1 MNLSLK
7 ILFQGASRF
16 EKEMA
21 AEIVG
26 RISPNHEPQIIEED
40 AEPEEF
46 WNAIGGKGDY
56 DKELD
61 KPGPPF
67 LESRLFHC
75 KILANGKFRVEEV
88 HHYEQED
95 MDVDDIMVLD
105 GGDEIY
111 VWEGDGST
119 EEEKSKS
126 LEMANVSPLDVRLT
140 ITNNSNIFFLCFYV
154 QLYIRKDPSERSEE
168 TVPVIKI
175 HQGHEPRSFK
185 RLFPAW
191 EDSIWEVSRGM

>member
-1 MNLSLK
+1 
-7 ILFQGASRF
+7 
-16 EKEMA
+16 MA
-21 AEIVG
+21 AGIVS
-26 RISPNHEPQIIEED
+26 RLAPNHEPQIIEEGS
-40 AEPEEF
+40 EPDDF

-67 LESRLFHC
+67 LEARLFHC
-75 KILANGKFRVEEV
+75 RILANGKFRVEEV

-126 LEMANVSPLDVRLT
+126 LEMASVCLSNCYD
-140 ITNNSNIFFLCFYV
+140 TNNFNVLYL
-154 QLYIRKDPSERSEE
+154 QLYIRTDPSERSEE
-168 TVPVIKI
+168 TVPIIKI

-191 EDSIWEVSRGM
+191 EDSIWEVSRGI

>member
-1 MNLSLK
+1 
-7 ILFQGASRF
+7 
-16 EKEMA
+16 MA
-21 AEIVG
+21 AQIVG
-26 RISPNHEPQIIEED
+26 RLAPNHAPQIIEEGSEPD
-40 AEPEEF
+40 AF
-46 WNAIGGKGDY
+46 WRAIGGQGDY

-75 KILANGKFRVEEV
+75 KILANGRFRVEEV

-119 EEEKSKS
+119 EEEKAKS
-126 LEMANVSPLDVRLT
+126 LEMANVCVMGQPVVGEKKIIL
-140 ITNNSNIFFLCFYV
+140 FFHR
-154 QLYIRKDPSERSEE
+154 QLYIRTDPSARSEE
-168 TVPVIKI
+168 TVPIIKV

-191 EDSIWEVSRGM
+191 EDSIWEVSRGC

>member
-1 MNLSLK
+1 MIGWWSYLNL
-7 ILFQGASRF
+7 LFH
-16 EKEMA
+16 
-21 AEIVG
+21 
-26 RISPNHEPQIIEED
+26 P
-40 AEPEEF
+40 
-46 WNAIGGKGDY
+46 Y
-56 DKELD
+56 DPHTELD

-126 LEMANVSPLDVRLT
+126 LEMANVCAFSWTD
-140 ITNNSNIFFLCFYV
+140 
-154 QLYIRKDPSERSEE
+154 
-168 TVPVIKI
+168 
-175 HQGHEPRSFK
+175 
-185 RLFPAW
+185 
-191 EDSIWEVSRGM
+191 

>member
-1 MNLSLK
+1 
-7 ILFQGASRF
+7 
-16 EKEMA
+16 MA

-26 RISPNHEPQIIEED
+26 RLSPNHEPQIIEEGQ
-40 AEPEEF
+40 EPDDF

-67 LESRLFHC
+67 LEARLFHC
-75 KILANGKFRVEEV
+75 KILANGRFRVEEV

-119 EEEKSKS
+119 EEEKAKS
-126 LEMANVSPLDVRLT
+126 LEMANV
-140 ITNNSNIFFLCFYV
+140 
-154 QLYIRKDPSERSEE
+154 IRKHIKALKRINKFKKKIATFTAIYPDRS
-168 TVPVIKI
+168 ISSFRRNRSNNKNSSR
-175 HQGHEPRSFK
+175 PRTAF
-185 RLFPAW
+185 
-191 EDSIWEVSRGM
+191 I